1 MAFLFGRG
9 SKASKSTTPYMG
21 AELGSAQS
29 PMHSGDVKGYGLGE
43 AMGSGRNSRLP
54 GEMTSARQYQDVPIS
69 QRGSVSRG
77 MSPGQTRSL
86 LARRGQLRG
95 LEGRGTRPMSGT
107 RSTGRMPK
115 TNLGGRPVSSGYGS
129 LVNNRQAEAMA
140 DFSRGNAAAIPKARV
155 TGTASRSQS
164 VSRGGLPGGA
174 PTDINLG
181 NRGQSNVNPFNTLS
195 GPRSGGPSA
204 MVTGTAS
211 RSQSVSRG
219 GLPGG
224 APTDINLGNRGQS
237 NVNPFNT
244 LSRPSAMVTGTTSR
258 AGSAS
263 RGGIPG
269 GAPSNINLGNMGQV
283 NRNPFNTFGG
293 RTSGTPPVSPTGSG
307 GTMPPGTSAPPPKKP
322 KSSGGILRGLQNMSS
337 RNKLMMGGGALVLGA
352 AAYSGRRGDGTS
364 SGRSGMT
371 RY

>member
-29 PMHSGDVKGYGLGE
+29 PMHSGYVKGYGLGE

-211 RSQSVSRG
+211 R
-219 GLPGG
+219 
-224 APTDINLGNRGQS
+224 
-237 NVNPFNT
+237 
-244 LSRPSAMVTGTTSR
+244 

-307 GTMPPGTSAPPPKKP
+307 GRMPPGTSAPPPRNP
-322 KSSGGILRGLQNMSS
+322 RGSGGIIRGMKNMSS
-337 RNKLMMGGGALVLGA
+337 RNKLMMGAGALVLGA

>member
-29 PMHSGDVKGYGLGE
+29 PMHSGYVKGYGLGE
-43 AMGSGRNSRLP
+43 AMGSGRKSRLP

-86 LARRGQLRG
+86 LAQRGQLRG

-115 TNLGGRPVSSGYGS
+115 TNLGGRPVSTGYGS

-140 DFSRGNAAAIPKARV
+140 DFSRSNAAAIPKARV

-164 VSRGGLPGGA
+164 VSRGGLPGA
-174 PTDINLG
+174 
-181 NRGQSNVNPFNTLS
+181 
-195 GPRSGGPSA
+195 
-204 MVTGTAS
+204 
-211 RSQSVSRG
+211 
-219 GLPGG
+219 
-224 APTDINLGNRGQS
+224 
-237 NVNPFNT
+237 
-244 LSRPSAMVTGTTSR
+244 
-258 AGSAS
+258 
-263 RGGIPG
+263 
-269 GAPSNINLGNMGQV
+269 APSNINLGNMGQV

-293 RTSGTPPVSPTGSG
+293 RTSGTAPVSPIGSG
-307 GTMPPGTSAPPPKKP
+307 GDMPSRTGAPPVTNAR
-322 KSSGGILRGLQNMSS
+322 STGGRMGGKGLRNMSS
-337 RNKLMMGGGALVLGA
+337 RNKLMIGAGALVLGA